1 MEIISH
7 QMKLMHDKSWNLSH
21 LEKCLFQLYGFNT
34 NYYLVLSIELHGP
47 YFAIFSQRTGC
58 LHLHVATLH
67 QNRHLISLALLCP
80 TLVSQAACEAQ
91 APHALSAAA
100 FSAKHTAVDHSP
112 VLGFRIQGLTPLR
125 KTTNRGHLVD
135 KETDLLKHSP
145 V

>member
-1 MEIISH
+1 MS
-7 QMKLMHDKSWNLSH
+7 
-21 LEKCLFQLYGFNT
+21 LEKMLNGFNT

-67 QNRHLISLALLCP
+67 QNLHLISLALLCP

-112 VLGFRIQGLTPLR
+112 VLGFR
-125 KTTNRGHLVD
+125 V
-135 KETDLLKHSP
+135 
-145 V
+145 

>member
-1 MEIISH
+1 
-7 QMKLMHDKSWNLSH
+7 
-21 LEKCLFQLYGFNT
+21 
-34 NYYLVLSIELHGP
+34 
-47 YFAIFSQRTGC
+47 
-58 LHLHVATLH
+58 
-67 QNRHLISLALLCP
+67 LALLCP

-135 KETDLLKHSP
+135 KETDLQKHSP
-145 V
+145 L

>member
-7 QMKLMHDKSWNLSH
+7 QMELMYDKSWNLSH
-21 LEKCLFQLYGFNT
+21 LEKCLFQLNGFNT
-34 NYYLVLSIELHGP
+34 NYLVLSIELHGP

-67 QNRHLISLALLCP
+67 QNRHLISLALLRP

-112 VLGFRIQGLTPLR
+112 VLGFR
-125 KTTNRGHLVD
+125 V
-135 KETDLLKHSP
+135 
-145 V
+145 